1 MPSVTLDLGRYVTT
15 RPRKDGTRRVLF
27 EVPARLRPSGWSAAI
42 PLPLE
47 APRSGDLRNAQ
58 EVARI
63 QADAKALYDSLIRTR
78 ANIER
83 QASSPA
89 ARDMPA
95 LVRSWQ
101 QTQRF
106 KSKKPTTQKG
116 YAYHAGLILAWSAL
130 RDHPPVAGLKLD
142 KIEEFLTVYDDR
154 PTTRRHVKIVLG
166 MLLDHAVALEWIPRN
181 PVDTIKMSAP
191 KSSVQIWEAAD
202 LEFYMFAAVACR
214 QPGLAALM
222 LTEWEIG
229 QRLTDTMLFRGTW
242 DWRAGTKAAEYDF
255 RGRAFRFWQA
265 KTGSYVT
272 IPVSDRLGVMLEH
285 VWDADALYL
294 FRDAATGKP
303 FAGQRL
309 SHEFERIR
317 DTARAAAPEAA
328 RHLVIRALRHS
339 CVVQLARADCTV
351 PQIASITGHSPF
363 SAEQILAKYMPRDN
377 QVAWDAQ
384 EKRGLIKGSKRNIG

>member
-15 RPRKDGTRRVLF
+15 RPRKDGTARVLF

-47 APRSGDLRNAQ
+47 APRSGDLKNAE

-63 QADAKALYDSLIRTR
+63 QADAAALYQRLIDARS
-78 ANIER
+78 NIER
-83 QASSPA
+83 QAAPTV
-89 ARDMPA
+89 ARNMPS

-116 YAYHAGLILAWSAL
+116 YVYHAGLILDWSAS
-130 RDHPPVAGLKLD
+130 RNHPPISALKLD
-142 KIEEFLTVYDDR
+142 KIEEYLATFDDR

-166 MLLDHAVALEWIPRN
+166 MLLDHALALEWITRN
-181 PVDTIKMSAP
+181 PVDTIKMAAP
-191 KSSVQIWEAAD
+191 KSHVEIWEEAD
-202 LEFYMFAAVACR
+202 VEFYMFAAAAAG
-214 QPGLAALM
+214 QPGLAALI

-229 QRLTDTMLFRGTW
+229 QRLTDALLFRGTW
-242 DWRAGTKAAEYDF
+242 DWRPGTKAAEYDF
-255 RGRAFRFWQA
+255 KGRAFRFWQS
-265 KTGSYVT
+265 KTNSYVT
-272 IPVSDRLGVMLEH
+272 IPVSHRLGDMLEI
-285 VWDADALYL
+285 VRDPASLYL

-303 FAGQRL
+303 FVGTRC

-317 DTARAAAPEAA
+317 DLAKAAAPGFA

-339 CVVQLARADCTV
+339 CVVQLARHECTV
-351 PQIASITGHSPF
+351 PQIASITGHSPA
-363 SAEQILAKYMPRDN
+363 SAEQILAKYLPRDN
-377 QVAWDAQ
+377 DVAWEAQ
-384 EKRGLIKGSKRNIG
+384 AKRGLIKATKENAR